1 MREKSNYVRVLL
13 CTLFLMGAICTAVA
27 GEVIYLDA
35 DATGVN
41 SGSSWANAHW
51 CLQDALADARRGDE
65 IRPDS
70 MYEVLDTAL
79 NLVMVDK
86 VKFSECGSF

>member
-1 MREKSNYVRVLL
+1 MRGKSNHFKWLL
-13 CTLFLMGAICTAVA
+13 CMLFLLGTICTAVT
-27 GEVIYLDA
+27 GEVIYVDA
-35 DATGVN
+35 DATGAN
-41 SGSSWANAHW
+41 SGSSWANGYW
-51 CLQDALADARRGDE
+51 CLQDVLADARRGDE